1 MRIDFGFVLAII
13 LEYIFFVY
21 YADTSF
27 YKKRNNVFCKAIITA
42 GYALHFF
49 ICIFGNVAVNIISF
63 FLINAF
69 LFILCYHISNKNAVF
84 QSVILTVI
92 SIAGEFA
99 IASISKLGISV
110 SNPVAMS
117 PVQSFIL
124 TISSKL
130 FYLIGIII
138 LTNIFKKNNKNKDIY
153 SICLVVIPVLTLLIL
168 LLMTKVT
175 IANHLRLSICVIII
189 IIDFIAFILNQ
200 TIAVQRLETEAL
212 KQQAKKEEIDFEKYE
227 KLSILHHDIKEHLN
241 TISALIDDDNE
252 EAKKY
257 IKSLYLDEATAKII
271 DYTDNKMLNIVL
283 SKKKE
288 ECLRQD
294 INYILNPVQASLTFF
309 RDTDIVALFSNLIN
323 NAIDSCKN
331 SKEKKIYIDI
341 YTVNDNFVV
350 IRIENSSDKK
360 PLVIDG
366 KLRTHKDNDKFHGI
380 GMLSIRRIL
389 KKYDGTLLWKYD
401 EDKKLFCTT
410 ITINKLMLNG

>member
-27 YKKRNNVFCKAIITA
+27 YKKRNDLFCKAVITVS
-42 GYALHFF
+42 YALYFV
-49 ICIFGNVAVNIISF
+49 ICLFGNVAINIVSF
-63 FLINAF
+63 FLINAL
-69 LFILCYHISNKNAVF
+69 LFILCYNINNKNAVF

-92 SIAGEFA
+92 SIAGELA
-99 IASISKLGISV
+99 IASISRLGISLG
-110 SNPVAMS
+110 NPAAIS

-138 LTNIFKKNNKNKDIY
+138 LTNIFKKNNNKDIY
-153 SICLVVIPVLTLLIL
+153 SICLIVIPILTLLIL
-168 LLMTKVT
+168 LLVTKVSV
-175 IANHLRLSICVIII
+175 ANYIRLSICVIII

-212 KQQAKKEEIDFEKYE
+212 KMQTKKEEIDFEKYE
-227 KLSILHHDIKEHLN
+227 KLSVLHHDIKEHLD
-241 TISALIDDDNE
+241 TISALIDDNNE

-257 IKSLYLDEATAKII
+257 IKSLYSDSAAAKII
-271 DYTDNKMLNIVL
+271 DYTDNKMLNIAL

-288 ECLRQD
+288 ECIKQD
-294 INYILNPVQASLTFF
+294 IKFILNPVQASLTFF

-323 NAIDSCKN
+323 NAIESCRN
-331 SKEKKIYIDI
+331 SKEKKLYIDI

-389 KKYDGTLLWKYD
+389 KKYAGTLLWKYD
-401 EDKKLFCTT
+401 EDKKIFCTT

>member
-13 LEYIFFVY
+13 LEYIFFIY

-27 YKKRNNVFCKAIITA
+27 YKKRNDLFCKSVITVS
-42 GYALHFF
+42 YALYFV
-49 ICIFGNVAVNIISF
+49 ICLFGNVAINIVSF
-63 FLINAF
+63 FLINAL
-69 LFILCYHISNKNAVF
+69 LFILCYNISNKNAVF

-92 SIAGEFA
+92 SIAGELA
-99 IASISKLGISV
+99 IVSISRLGISLG
-110 SNPVAMS
+110 NPAAMS

-138 LTNIFKKNNKNKDIY
+138 LTNIFKKNNNKDIY
-153 SICLVVIPVLTLLIL
+153 SICLIVIPILTLLII

-175 IANHLRLSICVIII
+175 VSNYIRLSICVIII

-212 KQQAKKEEIDFEKYE
+212 KMQTKKEEIDFEKYE
-227 KLSILHHDIKEHLN
+227 KLSVLHHDIKEHLD
-241 TISALIDDDNE
+241 TISALIDDNNE

-257 IKSLYLDEATAKII
+257 IKSLYSDSVAAKII
-271 DYTDNKMLNIVL
+271 DCTDNKMLNIVL

-294 INYILNPVQASLTFF
+294 IKFILNPVQASLTFF

-323 NAIDSCKN
+323 NAIESCKFTL
-331 SKEKKIYIDI
+331 IIDI
-341 YTVNDNFVV
+341 IISKIATFF
-350 IRIENSSDKK
+350 
-360 PLVIDG
+360 
-366 KLRTHKDNDKFHGI
+366 KFQ
-380 GMLSIRRIL
+380 
-389 KKYDGTLLWKYD
+389 KYY
-401 EDKKLFCTT
+401 
-410 ITINKLMLNG
+410 I